1 MKVLNSALGILYVI
15 IKGKKK
21 NHSKNIQGPAGD
33 GTVQFEII
41 VDPMQIEYSVLPG
54 S

>member
-1 MKVLNSALGILYVI
+1 MKVLNSVLGILYVI
-15 IKGKKK
+15 IKGGKI
-21 NHSKNIQGPAGD
+21 IQRIFKD
-33 GTVQFEII
+33 LLVMGTVQFEIN